1 MHPFHKSLVAALLAA
16 VASAPVLAKGNDKH
30 DKHGKHDDRHG
41 YVQQHEGKHHK
52 HARKHGRDHDRH
64 HAHGG
69 YERAGCPPGLAKK
82 HNGCLPPG
90 QAKKLAVGHPLPP
103 GAVYTI
109 PRHVRAD
116 LPPPPPG
123 YRYAVVHNQ
132 VVLVSRDLLVVDIL
146 RSLIG

>member
-1 MHPFHKSLVAALLAA
+1 MHDIQKTLLAALLAA

-30 DKHGKHDDRHG
+30 DDRHG
-41 YVQQHEGKHHK
+41 HVQKHEGKHHK
-52 HARKHGRDHDRH
+52 HAGKHGRGNDDRY
-64 HAHGG
+64 HAYSGYHG
-69 YERAGCPPGLAKK
+69 AGCPPGLAKK
-82 HNGCLPPG
+82 GNGCMPPG
-90 QAKKLAVGHPLPP
+90 QAKKVAVGYPLPA

-132 VVLVSRDLLVVDIL
+132 VVLVSRDHLVVDII
-146 RSLIG
+146 RSLLG